1 VTIFGWDLSHYDL
14 STIGD
19 AVDEGFSFFTHK
31 AGGDANDTEIATWW
45 SGVKSIPPTKALLG
59 AYWVLYP
66 GSASSR
72 ADQFLARLDATCPGW
87 RNRPFML
94 QVDCEEWSGDS
105 GTVPSKSDIKT
116 FCDRLV
122 AKMPKLRPI
131 VYGPNWVYHDS
142 LAGLGY
148 PLWASAYSTASSG
161 TASGIYAGIGGDGS
175 SKWGS
180 YSGQVPKVLQF
191 TSSATIAG
199 QTTCDAN
206 AFRGTL
212 AELTALVAPGWAEEM
227 AVQLNDDDKAWMLA
241 NLGPAA
247 TWKADNIIPAPAGS
261 LNSDGTPNLFWAGS
275 SYVQNIYGKVNA
287 IRTAQAL
294 VPTVADIVAGVV
306 AALPPAS
313 TGGPTLDQIQA
324 AAEAGVNAAFA
335 SAFDGAGGLML
346 EQPRGQ
352 HGVMDDGSTP
362 SQ

>member
-31 AGGDANDTEIATWW
+31 AGGDANDTEIAAWW
-45 SGVKSIPPTKALLG
+45 SGVKGISATKALLG

-87 RNRPFML
+87 RDRPFML
-94 QVDCEEWSGDS
+94 QVDCEKWNNDS
-105 GTVPSKSDIKT
+105 STVPSKADIKT

-131 VYGPNWVYHDS
+131 VYGPNWVYGDS
-142 LAGLGY
+142 LTGLGY

-161 TASGIYAGIGGDGS
+161 TASGIYAGIGGDNS
-175 SKWGS
+175 SKWGA
-180 YSGQVPKVLQF
+180 YSGQTPAILQF

-212 AELTALVAPGWAEEM
+212 AQLTALVAPGWAESM
-227 AVQLNDDDKAWMLA
+227 ALTDDDKTWMAA
-241 NLGPAA
+241 NLGPTAV
-247 TWKADNIIPAPAGS
+247 WKTDGIITAPAGS
-261 LNSDGTPNLFWAGS
+261 VNSDGSPNLYWSGQTYFA
-275 SYVQNIYGKVNA
+275 NIYGKTVA
-287 IRTAQAL
+287 IRNAQSL

-313 TGGPTLDQIQA
+313 TGGPTLDQIEA
-324 AAEAGVNAAFA
+324 AAEAGVDSAFA
-335 SAFDGAGGLML
+335 KAFGPAALDG
-346 EQPRGQ
+346 PRGQ
-352 HGVMDDGSTP
+352 HGAVDDGTAP
-362 SQ
+362 DQ